1 MNEIFIILNHITF
14 HVIKYAIKTLVFQI
28 TIE

>member
-14 HVIKYAIKTLVFQI
+14 HVIKHVIETLVFQI
-28 TIE
+28 IIE